1 LNFSIEDLFPT
12 KTVEPSETVTDAVQ
26 SYHIGTISTHGNN
39 NKKRGLL
46 LDKHDNMTERPIKR
60 KCNVPTV
67 PILNNEPGYK
77 HSKKN
82 RQDEKKW
89 KEYGHL
95 LRKLT
100 KRKYMRSSQQWT
112 TPLSIFNSTSKTGG
126 YTAMPSKI
134 KDMVKI
140 QSVEHAI
147 SLGFNIIKYDSW

>member
-1 LNFSIEDLFPT
+1 
-12 KTVEPSETVTDAVQ
+12 
-26 SYHIGTISTHGNN
+26 
-39 NKKRGLL
+39 
-46 LDKHDNMTERPIKR
+46 
-60 KCNVPTV
+60 V
-67 PILNNEPGYK
+67 PILNNEPGHK

-95 LRKLT
+95 PRKST
-100 KRKYMRSSQQWT
+100 KRKYIRSLQQWT
-112 TPLSIFNSTSKTGG
+112 TSSSIFNFTPKTGG

>member
-1 LNFSIEDLFPT
+1 
-12 KTVEPSETVTDAVQ
+12 
-26 SYHIGTISTHGNN
+26 
-39 NKKRGLL
+39 
-46 LDKHDNMTERPIKR
+46 
-60 KCNVPTV
+60 V

-77 HSKKN
+77 HSKEN

-95 LRKLT
+95 PRKST
-100 KRKYMRSSQQWT
+100 KRKYICSSQQWT
-112 TPLSIFNSTSKTGG
+112 IPSSIFNLTPKTGG

-134 KDMVKI
+134 KDMVEI